1 MEKCIYNLQLGIRF
15 QIVKK
20 INIEKILLTQM
31 MLMLM
36 LMLMITQE
44 HKFTRTRIQYYC
56 SIGFEY

>member
-31 MLMLM
+31 MCDKNINLPERGYN
-36 LMLMITQE
+36 I
-44 HKFTRTRIQYYC
+44 IVV
-56 SIGFEY
+56 